1 MSENGNKINILLTAI
16 GGDIGYSIYKILKEQ
31 DFIDNII
38 CTDISKDS
46 AGAKLCKNFVRVSKA
61 TDNNYISDLEKL
73 VEKYRIDL
81 VIPTSEP
88 ELRFFHA
95 NKTDNILSAKIIKAS
110 YDAME
115 IGFNKYKTYE
125 FLKNN
130 NLPYPWTEKTQPKNL
145 PCIYKDSEGCGSKG
159 ICLIEND
166 EDLKY
171 YSKKYPD
178 YIFQEYIEGDE
189 YTCGLYGSKY
199 DIRTIIFK
207 RELKG
212 GLTGHGILIK
222 DKQIEDVLIKI
233 AKDIN
238 LKGSINVQL
247 RKEKTEPFVFEI
259 NPRFSSTVLFRDK
272 LGFCDLIWSLKEAC
286 NIPIEEYK
294 LINKNVE
301 FYKIYDEIINIKE

>member
-1 MSENGNKINILLTAI
+1 MNKINILLTAI

-38 CTDISKDS
+38 CTDISEDN
-46 AGAKLCKNFVRVSKA
+46 AGAKLCKNFAKISKA
-61 TDNNYISDLEKL
+61 SDKNYISDLENL
-73 VEKYRIDL
+73 AEKHKIDL

-125 FLKNN
+125 FLKSN
-130 NLPYPWTEKTQPKNL
+130 NLPYPWTEKCQPLNL

-159 ICLIEND
+159 ICLIENE

-189 YTCGLYGSKY
+189 YTCGLYGSES

-212 GLTGHGILIK
+212 GLTGHGILVEDSK
-222 DKQIEDVLIKI
+222 IENLLIKI
-233 AKDIN
+233 AQNIK

-247 RKEKTEPFVFEI
+247 RKTKTDAFVFEI

-272 LGFCDLIWSLKEAC
+272 LGFHDLIWSLKEAC
-286 NIPIEEYK
+286 NLPIEEYK
-294 LINKNVE
+294 PMNKNIE
-301 FYKIYDEIINIKE
+301 FYKMYDEIVSIKEKNE